1 MDAERY
7 ALVKRLFAKATAL
20 HPDERAEFLEQA
32 CGNQPDLRRDVE
44 ALLQHHNAR
53 TLLPK
58 DPKTSPRA
66 ETTLRGSSPRATSV
80 PLVGRL
86 PAHFGYTWLFAAS
99 ACTLL
104 VVLAGG
110 LWVYSSIREQL
121 LQQEA
126 ANLQAAC
133 HSATQAV
140 VDVLDRDLWWGS
152 RTVERWP
159 IERTVKR
166 VVEQSEA
173 HPDDPML
180 WFQPQDAETC
190 QKLLQ
195 ELWGADVRFSVWSRG
210 HRRIFGSPAEPH
222 SIGSGVTETGAQLL
236 HRVWKG
242 ESIVRLP
249 NNTEMITDDYKL
261 SSGVPTMGV
270 LVPVRGEQDKIIA
283 AMMIRGTSLERRFQE
298 ALAAN
303 DFRESGEV
311 YAFSRDGRMLS
322 RPRFFAEAQ
331 QLGLVQRDARIL
343 SSVHLWLRDPGGDLT
358 AGFVPSEP
366 AVAQP
371 LTEMMRRSLSGEP
384 GVNVRGYRDYRGKN
398 VVGAWEW
405 IDKYNFGIA
414 AEINHREVMAPLRV
428 LDAAFLA
435 AALALVLSAGLLLI
449 VTRLQRNEALLHQQR
464 LGAYIL
470 DQPIGE
476 GGMGT
481 VFKARHEHLERPAAV
496 KILKHELVSG
506 PAIRRFTREVQCASR
521 LEHPNTVDIFDFGC
535 TSDGCFYYAM
545 EFLNGVTL
553 ADLVIRGGPVPAARG
568 IYLLKQVCGSL
579 QEAHVRG
586 LAHRDIKPQN
596 IMACVCGGE
605 SDVIKVLDFG
615 LVKATDSILG
625 DGDTTITEWAGT
637 PRYAAPERL
646 LQPTLADPRSDIYSF
661 GAVAFWLLT
670 GHEIFEGVR
679 DDELIKAAI
688 LESPL
693 SAESLHEQPA
703 ELKQLVAA
711 CLEKDITARPQSMGE
726 VLDVLQRL
734 ALEFPWSSRE
744 AGAWWRQHYPELAL
758 DRPEFETTEAA
769 DTEGVVNAV

>member
-7 ALVKRLFAKATAL
+7 ALVKRLFSKATAL
-20 HPDERAEFLEQA
+20 PPEERRRFLEQA
-32 CGNQPDLRRDVE
+32 CADRPDLLRDVE
-44 ALLQHHNAR
+44 ALLQHHDAR

-58 DPKTSPRA
+58 DPKTRA
-66 ETTLRGSSPRATSV
+66 RVETTLSGRRKRAA
-80 PLVGRL
+80 PLPPVGRL
-86 PAHFGYTWLFAAS
+86 PTHFGYSWLFAAS

-104 VVLAGG
+104 LVLAGG
-110 LWVYSSIREQL
+110 LWVYSAIREQL
-121 LQQEA
+121 LRQEA

-133 HSATQAV
+133 RSAVQAV

-159 IERTVKR
+159 IARTVRR
-166 VVEQSEA
+166 VVAESEA
-173 HPDDPML
+173 HPDQPKL

-210 HRRIFGSPAEPH
+210 HRRIFGSPAEPDN
-222 SIGSGVTETGAQLL
+222 IGAGVTETGAQLL
-236 HRVWKG
+236 NRVWKG

-249 NNTEMITDDYKL
+249 NHTEMITENYRL
-261 SSGVPTMGV
+261 STGIPTMGV
-270 LVPVRGEQDKIIA
+270 LVPVRGEQGNVIA
-283 AMMIRGTSLERRFQE
+283 AMMIRGTSLERRFQA
-298 ALAAN
+298 ALVAN

-311 YAFSRDGRMLS
+311 YAFSKDGRMLS

-331 QLGLVQRDARIL
+331 RLGLVQRDPNIQ
-343 SSVHLWLRDPGGDLT
+343 STVHLWLRDPGGDLT
-358 AGFVPSEP
+358 TGHVSSEP

-371 LTEMMRRSLSGEP
+371 FTEMMRRSLSGEP
-384 GVNVRGYRDYRGKN
+384 GVNVRGYRDYRGKT

-405 IDKYNFGIA
+405 IDKFNFGIA
-414 AEINHREVMAPLRV
+414 AEIDHREVMAPLRT
-428 LDAAFLA
+428 LDTAFLA
-435 AALALVLSAGLLLI
+435 AALALILSAGLLLI
-449 VTRLQRNEALLHQQR
+449 VTRLQRKEALLHQQR

-470 DQPIGE
+470 ECPIGE

-506 PAIRRFTREVQCASR
+506 AAIRRFTREVQCASR

-535 TSDGCFYYAM
+535 TNDGCFYYAM

-553 ADLVIRGGPVPAARG
+553 ADLVLRGGPVSTARALF
-568 IYLLKQVCGSL
+568 LLKQVCGSL
-579 QEAHVRG
+579 QEAHTRG

-596 IMACVCGGE
+596 IMACLCGGE
-605 SDVIKVLDFG
+605 PDVVKVLDFG

-625 DGDTTITEWAGT
+625 DSDTTVTEWAGT

-646 LQPTLADPRSDIYSF
+646 LQPMLADPRSDIYSF
-661 GAVAFWLLT
+661 GAVAYWLLT

-688 LESPL
+688 LECPL
-693 SAESLHEQPA
+693 SADCLHDQPA
-703 ELKQLVAA
+703 KLKQLVAA
-711 CLEKDITARPQSMGE
+711 CLEKDITARPQSMKD

-734 ALEFPWSSRE
+734 TLEFPWTSFE
-744 AGAWWRQHYPELAL
+744 ALAWWRQHYPELTL
-758 DRPEFETTEAA
+758 DQPVFEPACAA
-769 DTEGVVNAV
+769 DADEVVDAA